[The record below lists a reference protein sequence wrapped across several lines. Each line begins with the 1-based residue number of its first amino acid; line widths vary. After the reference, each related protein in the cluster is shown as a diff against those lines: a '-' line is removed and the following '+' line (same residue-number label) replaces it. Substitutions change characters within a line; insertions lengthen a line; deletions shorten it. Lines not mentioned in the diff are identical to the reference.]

1 MTQRIDIRNIDPASY
16 RGFLEVN
23 KYVGTTGIDNVLV
36 EVVCTRVSQIN
47 GCAPCLDMHCTA
59 LRKAGYPQR
68 NLDVIAAWREVDVF
82 SERERAA
89 LAWAE
94 AVTTLPDREVP
105 DSVYNQ
111 ARSVFS
117 EEDLVALTMTVAV
130 INSFNRMN
138 IAFHVQPAFAE
149 EVAHV

>member
-1 MTQRIDIRNIDPASY
+1 
-16 RGFLEVN
+16 
-23 KYVGTTGIDNVLV
+23 
-36 EVVCTRVSQIN
+36 
-47 GCAPCLDMHCTA
+47 MHCTA
-59 LRKAGYPQR
+59 LRKSGYPQR
-68 NLDVIAAWREVDVF
+68 NLDVIAAWREVDDVF
-82 SERERAA
+82 TDRERAA

-94 AVTTLPDREVP
+94 AVTTLPNREVP